1 MAVQALPVLSEMLRD
16 EVMRELE
23 WDAQITAPIG
33 VVAAD
38 GVVTLTGFV
47 DNYSQKLAAEKAAKR
62 VYGVHAVANEI
73 QVRPIGTRT
82 DPEIAAAA
90 AEAIRN
96 RLGPTTPVKVA
107 VRDGALTIDGQVE
120 WLFQKAA
127 AEEAVKHLW
136 GVRSVS
142 NGITVRPRHASA
154 PDIAHRIEEALR
166 RTAEIDARR
175 INVMFKDGCVVLTG
189 RVRSWLEKEEAE
201 KAAWS
206 APGVTRIDNRL
217 AVTA

>member
-38 GVVTLTGFV
+38 GVVTLTGFA

>member
-1 MAVQALPVLSEMLRD
+1 MPVQALPVLSEMLRD

-107 VRDGALTIDGQVE
+107 VRDGALAIDGQVE

-175 INVMFKDGCVVLTG
+175 INVMFEDGCVVLTG

>member
-1 MAVQALPVLSEMLRD
+1 MPVQALPVLNELLRD

-23 WDAQITAPIG
+23 WDAQITAPLG
-33 VVAAD
+33 VVATD

-47 DNYSQKLAAEKAAKR
+47 DNYGQKLAAERAAKR
-62 VYGVHAVANEI
+62 VYGVHAVANEV
-73 QVRPIGTRT
+73 QVRPVGSRT

-90 AEAIRN
+90 AEAVRN
-96 RLGPTTPVKVA
+96 RLGPTTDVKVT
-107 VRDGALTIDGQVE
+107 VRDGALTLDGQVE

-127 AEEAVKHLW
+127 ADEAVKHLW
-136 GVRSVS
+136 GVRGVS
-142 NGITVRPRHASA
+142 NRITVRPRQASA
-154 PDIAHRIEEALR
+154 PDIAHRIEDALR
-166 RTAEIDARR
+166 RTAEVDARR
-175 INVMFKDGCVVLTG
+175 INVTFENGCVVLEG

-217 AVTA
+217 VVTP